1 MVKFIV
7 YYTILKNLYLSNV
20 GVVTEKLICG
30 LRVSQLIIQCK
41 VSLRNNKAAR
51 MKHIPRL
58 VVSGE
63 LEITKKFY

>member
-7 YYTILKNLYLSNV
+7 YYTILKNLYLFNV

-30 LRVSQLIIQCK
+30 LRVSLIIQCK
-41 VSLRNNKAAR
+41 VSLRNYKAAR

-63 LEITKKFY
+63 LEITKKCY

>member
-30 LRVSQLIIQCK
+30 LRVSLNHPMLSI
-41 VSLRNNKAAR
+41 A
-51 MKHIPRL
+51 
-58 VVSGE
+58 E
-63 LEITKKFY
+63 E